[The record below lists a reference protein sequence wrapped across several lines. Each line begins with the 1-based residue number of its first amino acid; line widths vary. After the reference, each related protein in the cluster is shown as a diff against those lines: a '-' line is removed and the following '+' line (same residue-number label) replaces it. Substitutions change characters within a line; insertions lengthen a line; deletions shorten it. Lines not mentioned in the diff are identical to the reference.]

1 MLTGTSALAADRASG
16 FGATVYDPG
25 FIVAAITAVTG
36 LSAGRGGR
44 STEVSSASESG
55 CVCVRAALC
64 AAIVRLDAA
73 AAAAAPLVPRA
84 LVAHDLPRPVCRAD
98 AGHSAATAP
107 PQRSLSA
114 SCLPVAETAG
124 WPERAGTATVRSRRP
139 ARAVSPS
146 AASEVCVERARL
158 ALPPRGRLAG
168 GHMRSTCRC
177 D

>member
-107 PQRSLSA
+107 SQRSLSA
-114 SCLPVAETAG
+114 SCLPAAETAG
-124 WPERAGTATVRSRRP
+124 WPERAGTAAVRWAGAGRV
-139 ARAVSPS
+139 AVSS
-146 AASEVCVERARL
+146 IGGVRRARTVGAAATRPPCRWPH
-158 ALPPRGRLAG
+158 AL
-168 GHMRSTCRC
+168 HVQV
-177 D
+177 

>member
-84 LVAHDLPRPVCRAD
+84 LVAYDLPRPVCRAD
-98 AGHSAATAP
+98 AGTAQLQRRRSAA
-107 PQRSLSA
+107 
-114 SCLPVAETAG
+114 
-124 WPERAGTATVRSRRP
+124 
-139 ARAVSPS
+139 
-146 AASEVCVERARL
+146 
-158 ALPPRGRLAG
+158 
-168 GHMRSTCRC
+168 
-177 D
+177 

>member
-73 AAAAAPLVPRA
+73 AAPLVPRA

-98 AGHSAATAP
+98 AGTAQLQRRRSAA
-107 PQRSLSA
+107 
-114 SCLPVAETAG
+114 
-124 WPERAGTATVRSRRP
+124 
-139 ARAVSPS
+139 
-146 AASEVCVERARL
+146 
-158 ALPPRGRLAG
+158 
-168 GHMRSTCRC
+168 
-177 D
+177 

>member
-1 MLTGTSALAADRASG
+1 MPELRPLRPIPLAAFSDHVGLTGTFALAADRASG

-98 AGHSAATAP
+98 AGTAQLQRRRSAA
-107 PQRSLSA
+107 
-114 SCLPVAETAG
+114 
-124 WPERAGTATVRSRRP
+124 
-139 ARAVSPS
+139 
-146 AASEVCVERARL
+146 
-158 ALPPRGRLAG
+158 
-168 GHMRSTCRC
+168 
-177 D
+177 